1 MKAVVDRGVII
12 MQKTKENNVLRA
24 FMISLIIT
32 LIVFFVGDNS
42 KSNTA
47 VYLIFVGISSFASL
61 NILFLITSKAY
72 EKFLKES

>member
-32 LIVFFVGDNS
+32 LIVFFVGDSS